1 MAFSDVCPSLHK
13 YGVTADHL
21 LSITDDSDGDTLGT
35 VRIPCVT
42 NEIVIELYHFMDRNA
57 RCTFYTLWRWISI
70 VLGDRWPTEGFPT
83 VKSVRQSVVRIV
95 SRTTKLKK
103 QPAGDQKSAALSSF
117 LSELYHIPSIFVSR
131 GRIITSTDSSS
142 SCSSCAENDILKE
155 ENTKLSQKLSEARQ
169 KMYSLHRYVFAG
181 ILCLLC
187 VY

>member
-95 SRTTKLKK
+95 SKTTKLKK

-117 LSELYHIPSIFVSR
+117 LSELYH
-131 GRIITSTDSSS
+131 
-142 SCSSCAENDILKE
+142 
-155 ENTKLSQKLSEARQ
+155 
-169 KMYSLHRYVFAG
+169 M
-181 ILCLLC
+181 
-187 VY
+187 